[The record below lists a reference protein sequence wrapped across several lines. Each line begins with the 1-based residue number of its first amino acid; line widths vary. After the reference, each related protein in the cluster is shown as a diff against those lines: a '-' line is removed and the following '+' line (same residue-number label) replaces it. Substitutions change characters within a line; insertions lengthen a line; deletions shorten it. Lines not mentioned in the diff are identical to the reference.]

1 MQAGDHIQSS
11 ETAAQDS
18 TPSTSYNSTTSESTA
33 RWDAKKRAV
42 KVPPLHTP
50 PPLTLPPPLHFL
62 SIYILCRSQDMIRTC
77 VYCKSRDCAWGDSEK
92 GTPITKVRAA
102 AA

>member
-18 TPSTSYNSTTSESTA
+18 TPSTSERGAQDSPPSTSYNSTTSESTA

-50 PPLTLPPPLHFL
+50 PPQPCPHHCIFSLFTYFAEV
-62 SIYILCRSQDMIRTC
+62 RT
-77 VYCKSRDCAWGDSEK
+77 
-92 GTPITKVRAA
+92 
-102 AA
+102 

>member
-18 TPSTSYNSTTSESTA
+18 TPSTSERGAQDSTPSTSYRTTTSESTA

-42 KVPPLHTP
+42 KVPPLGHP
-50 PPLTLPPPLHFL
+50 PPRPRPYPCVF
-62 SIYILCRSQDMIRTC
+62 SLCRSWYVIRSNKT
-77 VYCKSRDCAWGDSEK
+77 K
-92 GTPITKVRAA
+92 GNQTGLL
-102 AA
+102 

>member
-18 TPSTSYNSTTSESTA
+18 TPSTSERGAQDSPPSTSYNSTTSESTA

-50 PPLTLPPPLHFL
+50 PPHPAPTTAFSLYLHTLQKSGHD
-62 SIYILCRSQDMIRTC
+62 QNMC
-77 VYCKSRDCAWGDSEK
+77 VLQKS
-92 GTPITKVRAA
+92 
-102 AA
+102 

>member
-18 TPSTSYNSTTSESTA
+18 TPSTSERGAQDSPPSTSYNSTTSESTA

-50 PPLTLPPPLHFL
+50 PPPNPAPTTAFSLYLYTLQKSGHD
-62 SIYILCRSQDMIRTC
+62 QNMC
-77 VYCKSRDCAWGDSEK
+77 VLQKS
-92 GTPITKVRAA
+92 
-102 AA
+102 